1 MQVTVIEMLNLRR
14 VFAAGAVPL
23 AWAALLAGC
32 AGSTRLLVDRSA
44 PASSKQSA
52 PSGST
57 QLTQPGLSTR
67 NTTRIDGADPAV
79 DAAEVALTAFPSIG
93 QLLHP
98 GAVVIAP
105 ETDWEASIAASALMA
120 RPIGAP
126 LLYSDGATLPAVSTQ
141 ALSELA
147 PTGARHLNGVQ
158 VIRVGDAAPRPA
170 GEKEA
175 VIHGSDP
182 YTITA
187 NIDKLLA
194 AIDGRTSSNVVIASS
209 SNPAYAMPAAG
220 WAAESGDP
228 VLFVDGS
235 VIPAA
240 TRQALLSHHQ
250 PDIYV
255 LGPASVIPDSTLSA
269 LKRYGSVKRIS
280 DTATDPASSS
290 VDFAKYRD
298 PPCRYAQ
305 PCAHVPG
312 SFGWAI
318 DSPGH
323 GYVLLNASRT
333 LDAAAASPLSGSGD
347 YGPELLVTNPSTLPQ
362 SVADYLSVATPG
374 YTEEGPT
381 AAVYNRGWLIGGPN
395 VISPAVQ
402 AEVDLLFEPQPVSG
416 S

>member
-1 MQVTVIEMLNLRR
+1 
-14 VFAAGAVPL
+14 
-23 AWAALLAGC
+23 
-32 AGSTRLLVDRSA
+32 
-44 PASSKQSA
+44 
-52 PSGST
+52 
-57 QLTQPGLSTR
+57 
-67 NTTRIDGADPAV
+67 
-79 DAAEVALTAFPSIG
+79 
-93 QLLHP
+93 
-98 GAVVIAP
+98 
-105 ETDWEASIAASALMA
+105 
-120 RPIGAP
+120 
-126 LLYSDGATLPAVSTQ
+126 
-141 ALSELA
+141 
-147 PTGARHLNGVQ
+147 
-158 VIRVGDAAPRPA
+158 
-170 GEKEA
+170 
-175 VIHGSDP
+175 
-182 YTITA
+182 
-187 NIDKLLA
+187 
-194 AIDGRTSSNVVIASS
+194 
-209 SNPAYAMPAAG
+209 MPAAG

-269 LKRYGSVKRIS
+269 LKRYGSVKQEQRP
-280 DTATDPASSS
+280 ATDPASSS

-305 PCAHVPG
+305 PAPAHVPG

-333 LDAAAASPLSGSGD
+333 LDAAAAASPLSGGGD
-347 YGPELLVTNPSTLPQ
+347 YRPELLVTNPFTLPQ

-402 AEVDLLFEPQPVSG
+402 AEVDLLFEPQPASG